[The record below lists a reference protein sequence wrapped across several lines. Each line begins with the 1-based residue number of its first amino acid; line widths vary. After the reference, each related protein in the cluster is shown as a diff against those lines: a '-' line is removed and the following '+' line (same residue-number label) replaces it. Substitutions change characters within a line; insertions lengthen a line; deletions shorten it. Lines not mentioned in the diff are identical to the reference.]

1 MTVGFL
7 TPPTILISI
16 YLLSLNLIAYIAF
29 YVDKKRARQQLSR
42 IPESTLL
49 LIALFGGTIG
59 AITAQHQ
66 FRHKTLKQP
75 FKFQLYCIA
84 ILQLAFVIMLL
95 FPDQR
100 GAMADWVEAWGLED
114 R

>member
-1 MTVGFL
+1 MTAGFL
-7 TPPTILISI
+7 TSPTILISI
-16 YLLSLNLIAYIAF
+16 YLLSLSLIAYVAF

-49 LIALFGGTIG
+49 LLALFGGTIG

-75 FKFQLYCIA
+75 FKFQLYSIA
-84 ILQLAFVIMLL
+84 VLQVAFVIMLL

-100 GAMADWVEAWGLED
+100 AALFGWVEA
-114 R
+114 